1 MSYAD
6 TNLGILAITAADTN
20 LPFPTRAVWVDG
32 TGTLV
37 VTDASNASN
46 PAVTLS
52 NVAAGVWHPM
62 NVIRIAAAST
72 ATGIK
77 IQY

>member
-20 LPFPTRAVWVDG
+20 LAYPTRAVWVDD
-32 TGTLV
+32 TETLV
-37 VTDASNASN
+37 VTDTLGN

-52 NVAAGVWHPM
+52 GVAAGVWHPM
-62 NVIRIAAAST
+62 NVQRIAAAST